1 MPNLETEILHYI
13 FDTTGII
20 IIASSYFMI
29 FGIIIYSIPL
39 LNAQFYLTNRNK
51 NESKQRLVQIREEMT
66 DQFNKGKITD
76 SHYELLDKKISEYIE
91 KLESPDVPPPS
102 I

>member
-1 MPNLETEILHYI
+1 MLLTMYHILRK
-13 FDTTGII
+13 D
-20 IIASSYFMI
+20 
-29 FGIIIYSIPL
+29 
-39 LNAQFYLTNRNK
+39 
-51 NESKQRLVQIREEMT
+51 ESKQRLVQIRREMT
-66 DQFNKGKITD
+66 DQFNKGKITE